1 MSTAFKNDHAS
12 CLFTF
17 HPFIVVLCRCHRMLF
32 SFTHT
37 HNMISFTKSLA
48 YKNVYFAAEM
58 LKWERS
64 AVEHGAGPAA
74 SELEL
79 KGLAKE
85 LSGLDCKHAVCPIHI
100 SHISKL

>member
-1 MSTAFKNDHAS
+1 MHHAYLLPAPLLLS
-12 CLFTF
+12 YVGVTECYF
-17 HPFIVVLCRCHRMLF
+17 HSH
-32 SFTHT
+32 THT

-48 YKNVYFAAEM
+48 YKNVYFTAEM